1 MKENN
6 KENNLDKLISS
17 LSKQLGVSENQIKKA
32 AQKGDVND
40 MLKNA
45 DSNQTDKI
53 KSVLNDP
60 EKTKKILNSPQAQA
74 LIKLL
79 GGDNKN

>member
-1 MKENN
+1 MKEKNIN
-6 KENNLDKLISS
+6 KLISS
-17 LSKQLGVSENQIKKA
+17 LSKQLGVSENQIKNA
-32 AQKGDVND
+32 AQNGNVND
-40 MLKNA
+40 ILKNA

-60 EKTKKILNSPQAQA
+60 EKTKEILNSPQAQA

-79 GGDNKN
+79 GGDDKN

>member
-1 MKENN
+1 MKEKYIN
-6 KENNLDKLISS
+6 KLISS
-17 LSKQLGVSENQIKKA
+17 LSKQLGVSENQIKDA
-32 AQKGDVND
+32 AQNGNVND
-40 MLKNA
+40 LLKNA

-60 EKTKKILNSPQAQA
+60 EKTKEILNSPQAQA

>member
-1 MKENN
+1 MKE
-6 KENNLDKLISS
+6 KNLDKLISN
-17 LSKQLGVSENQIKKA
+17 LSTQLGVSENQIRNA

-60 EKTKKILNSPQAQA
+60 EKTKEILNSPQAQA

-79 GGDNKN
+79 GGNDNK

>member
-1 MKENN
+1 MKEKNIN
-6 KENNLDKLISS
+6 KLISS
-17 LSKQLGVSENQIKKA
+17 LSKQLGVSENQIKNA
-32 AQKGDVND
+32 AQNGNVND
-40 MLKNA
+40 ILKNA

-60 EKTKKILNSPQAQA
+60 EKTKEILNSPQAQA

-79 GGDNKN
+79 SGDDKN

>member
-1 MKENN
+1 MKEKNIN
-6 KENNLDKLISS
+6 KLISN
-17 LSKQLGVSENQIKKA
+17 LSKQLGVSENQIKNA
-32 AQKGDVND
+32 AQNGNVND

-60 EKTKKILNSPQAQA
+60 EKTKQILNSPQAQA

-79 GGDNKN
+79 GGDDSQ

>member
-1 MKENN
+1 MKEKNIN
-6 KENNLDKLISS
+6 KLISS
-17 LSKQLGVSENQIKKA
+17 LSKQLGVSENQIKNA
-32 AQKGDVND
+32 AQNGNVND

-60 EKTKKILNSPQAQA
+60 EKTKQILNSPQAQA

-79 GGDNKN
+79 GGNDSK

>member
-1 MKENN
+1 MKEKNIN
-6 KENNLDKLISS
+6 KLISN
-17 LSKQLGVSENQIKKA
+17 LSKQLGVSENQIKDA
-32 AQKGDVND
+32 AQNGNVND
-40 MLKNA
+40 ILKNA

-60 EKTKKILNSPQAQA
+60 EKTKQILNSPQAQA

-79 GGDNKN
+79 GGDDKN

>member
-1 MKENN
+1 MKEKNIN
-6 KENNLDKLISS
+6 KLISS
-17 LSKQLGVSENQIKKA
+17 LSKQLGVSENQIKDA
-32 AQKGDVND
+32 AQNGNVND

-79 GGDNKN
+79 GEDNKN

>member
-1 MKENN
+1 M

-17 LSKQLGVSENQIKKA
+17 LSKQLGVSESQIKNA

-53 KSVLNDP
+53 ESVLNDP
-60 EKTKKILNSPQAQA
+60 EKTKEILNSPQAQA

-79 GGDNKN
+79 GGNDNK

>member
-1 MKENN
+1 MKEKNI
-6 KENNLDKLISS
+6 DKLISS
-17 LSKQLGVSENQIKKA
+17 LSKQLGVSENQIKNA
-32 AQKGDVND
+32 AQTGDVNN

-60 EKTKKILNSPQAQA
+60 EKTKEILNSTQAQA

>member
-1 MKENN
+1 MKEKNIN
-6 KENNLDKLISS
+6 KLISS
-17 LSKQLGVSENQIKKA
+17 LSKQLGVSENQIKNA
-32 AQKGDVND
+32 AQNGNVNNI
-40 MLKNA
+40 LKNA

-60 EKTKKILNSPQAQA
+60 EKTKEILNSPQAQA

-79 GGDNKN
+79 GGDDKN

>member
-1 MKENN
+1 MKEKNIN
-6 KENNLDKLISS
+6 KLISS
-17 LSKQLGVSENQIKKA
+17 LSKQLGVSENQIKDA
-32 AQKGDVND
+32 AQNGNVND
-40 MLKNA
+40 ILKNA

-60 EKTKKILNSPQAQA
+60 EKTKEILNSPQAQA

-79 GGDNKN
+79 GEDNKN

>member
-1 MKENN
+1 MKEKNIN
-6 KENNLDKLISS
+6 KLISS
-17 LSKQLGVSENQIKKA
+17 LSKQLGVSENQIKDA
-32 AQKGDVND
+32 AQNGNVND
-40 MLKNA
+40 ILKNA

-60 EKTKKILNSPQAQA
+60 EKTKELLNSPQAQA

-79 GGDNKN
+79 GEDNKN

>member
-1 MKENN
+1 M
-6 KENNLDKLISS
+6 KENNLDKLISN
-17 LSKQLGVSENQIKKA
+17 LSKQLGVSENKIKNA
-32 AQKGDVND
+32 AKTGDVND

-45 DSNQTDKI
+45 DSDQTDKI

-60 EKTKKILNSPQAQA
+60 EKTKEILNSPQAQA

-79 GGDNKN
+79 GGNDNK

>member
-1 MKENN
+1 MKEKNIN
-6 KENNLDKLISS
+6 KLISG
-17 LSKQLGVSENQIKKA
+17 LSKQLGVSENQIKDA
-32 AQKGDVND
+32 AQNGNVND
-40 MLKNA
+40 ILKNA

-60 EKTKKILNSPQAQA
+60 EKTKEILNSPQAQA

>member
-1 MKENN
+1 MKEKNIN
-6 KENNLDKLISS
+6 KLISS
-17 LSKQLGVSENQIKKA
+17 LSKQLGVSENQIKNA
-32 AQKGDVND
+32 AQNGNVND
-40 MLKNA
+40 ILKNA

-60 EKTKKILNSPQAQA
+60 EKTKEILNSPQAQA

-79 GGDNKN
+79 GGEDNKN

>member
-1 MKENN
+1 MKEKNIN
-6 KENNLDKLISS
+6 KLISS
-17 LSKQLGVSENQIKKA
+17 LSKQLGVSENQIKDA
-32 AQKGDVND
+32 AQNGNVND
-40 MLKNA
+40 ILKNA
-45 DSNQTDKI
+45 DSNETEKI

-79 GGDNKN
+79 GEDNKN

>member
-1 MKENN
+1 MKEKNIN
-6 KENNLDKLISS
+6 KLISN
-17 LSKQLGVSENQIKKA
+17 LSKQLGVSENQIKNA

-40 MLKNA
+40 ILKNA

-60 EKTKKILNSPQAQA
+60 EKTKQILNSPQAQA

-79 GGDNKN
+79 GGDDKN

>member
-1 MKENN
+1 MKEKNIN
-6 KENNLDKLISS
+6 KLISS
-17 LSKQLGVSENQIKKA
+17 LSKQLGVSENQIKDA
-32 AQKGDVND
+32 AQNGNVND
-40 MLKNA
+40 ILKNA

-60 EKTKKILNSPQAQA
+60 EKTKEILNSPQVQA

>member
-1 MKENN
+1 MKEKNIN
-6 KENNLDKLISS
+6 KLISN
-17 LSKQLGVSENQIKKA
+17 LSKQLSVSENQIKNA
-32 AQKGDVND
+32 AQNGNVND

-60 EKTKKILNSPQAQA
+60 EKTKQILNSPQAQA

-79 GGDNKN
+79 GGDDSK

>member
-1 MKENN
+1 MKEKNIN
-6 KENNLDKLISS
+6 KLISS
-17 LSKQLGVSENQIKKA
+17 LSKQLGVSENQIKNA
-32 AQKGDVND
+32 AQNGNVND

-60 EKTKKILNSPQAQA
+60 EKTKQILNSPHAQA

-79 GGDNKN
+79 GGDDSK

>member
-1 MKENN
+1 MKEKNIN
-6 KENNLDKLISS
+6 KLISS
-17 LSKQLGVSENQIKKA
+17 LSKQLGVSENQIKNA
-32 AQKGDVND
+32 AQTGDVNN

-60 EKTKKILNSPQAQA
+60 EKTKEILNSQQAQA

-79 GGDNKN
+79 GEDNKN

>member
-1 MKENN
+1 MKEKNF
-6 KENNLDKLISS
+6 DKLISN
-17 LSKQLGVSENQIKKA
+17 LSKQLGVSESQIKNA
-32 AQKGDVND
+32 AQKGNVND

-60 EKTKKILNSPQAQA
+60 EKTKEILNSPQAQA

-79 GGDNKN
+79 GGNDNK

>member
-1 MKENN
+1 MKEKNIN
-6 KENNLDKLISS
+6 KLISS
-17 LSKQLGVSENQIKKA
+17 LSKQLGVSENQIKDA
-32 AQKGDVND
+32 AQNGNVND
-40 MLKNA
+40 ILKNA

-60 EKTKKILNSPQAQA
+60 EKTKEILNSPQAKA